1 MKWSPTIQLL
11 ASETPLNDFLSSET
25 TMLTKKENIGIVFQ
39 EADCDSEQGTELI
52 SPLCLVGLFISKKNY
67 QSLAFIPVYN
77 LLCIWCCLSYY
88 PKRIH
93 TLENWAMIYTLFIY
107 LSIINKYL
115 NLFSL
120 SEHSNWMESYYYRL
134 LRFLKSSRL
143 IFEWEENILAFFQN
157 KNKKP
162 RRIASTIYS

>member
-1 MKWSPTIQLL
+1 
-11 ASETPLNDFLSSET
+11 
-25 TMLTKKENIGIVFQ
+25 
-39 EADCDSEQGTELI
+39 
-52 SPLCLVGLFISKKNY
+52 
-67 QSLAFIPVYN
+67 
-77 LLCIWCCLSYY
+77 
-88 PKRIH
+88 
-93 TLENWAMIYTLFIY
+93 MIYTLFIY